1 MRLIDADKA
10 KAELL
15 RIARDIHDCC
25 GFYDGLK
32 AGYQSAAD
40 RLDTIPTAEKECDIS
55 KYIQYFLDE
64 NNLEIGEEF
73 MLTNE
78 NGRHIH
84 PDKTFFFNGN
94 PTSSRDI
101 LISKDEERFCPNI
114 LLGLLTGF
122 YGVQK
127 KPWQPEIGDVYFYV
141 AVDEGR
147 NKGVIHNETLFN
159 KNNIKF
165 LLLKKSGK
173 YYKSYFE
180 AEKHLKEDYEYLTGE

>member
-1 MRLIDADKA
+1 
-10 KAELL
+10 
-15 RIARDIHDCC
+15 
-25 GFYDGLK
+25 
-32 AGYQSAAD
+32 
-40 RLDTIPTAEKECDIS
+40 
-55 KYIQYFLDE
+55 
-64 NNLEIGEEF
+64 

-127 KPWQPEIGDVYFYV
+127 KPWQPEIGDVYFTSRLMK
-141 AVDEGR
+141 EG
-147 NKGVIHNETLFN
+147 
-159 KNNIKF
+159 IKV
-165 LLLKKSGK
+165 LSIT
-173 YYKSYFE
+173 
-180 AEKHLKEDYEYLTGE
+180 KHCLIKTT

>member
-1 MRLIDADKA
+1 MV
-10 KAELL
+10 
-15 RIARDIHDCC
+15 
-25 GFYDGLK
+25 
-32 AGYQSAAD
+32 
-40 RLDTIPTAEKECDIS
+40 S

-101 LISKDEERFCPNI
+101 LISKDEERFFPNI

-122 YGVQK
+122 MAYK
-127 KPWQPEIGDVYFYV
+127 
-141 AVDEGR
+141 R
-147 NKGVIHNETLFN
+147 NRGSPK
-159 KNNIKF
+159 
-165 LLLKKSGK
+165 
-173 YYKSYFE
+173 
-180 AEKHLKEDYEYLTGE
+180 

>member
-1 MRLIDADKA
+1 ML
-10 KAELL
+10 
-15 RIARDIHDCC
+15 
-25 GFYDGLK
+25 
-32 AGYQSAAD
+32 
-40 RLDTIPTAEKECDIS
+40 S

-84 PDKTFFFNGN
+84 SDKTFFFIGN
-94 PTSSRDI
+94 PTSTRDI
-101 LISKDEERFCPNI
+101 LICKDEEKFSPNI

-141 AVDEGR
+141 EVDVR
-147 NKGVIHNETLFN
+147 NGKNKSTIRSETLFN
-159 KNNIKF
+159 KNDIKF
-165 LLLKKSGK
+165 LLLKKAGK